1 MYYLKYFWSFSE
13 MFDNLIFSIHDKNYD
28 KQIFFFSKSEL
39 ISNSE
44 YTLYVNAV
52 VSACHILA
60 LRV

>member
-1 MYYLKYFWSFSE
+1 

-28 KQIFFFSKSEL
+28 KQIFFSKSEL

-52 VSACHILA
+52 VAACHILA